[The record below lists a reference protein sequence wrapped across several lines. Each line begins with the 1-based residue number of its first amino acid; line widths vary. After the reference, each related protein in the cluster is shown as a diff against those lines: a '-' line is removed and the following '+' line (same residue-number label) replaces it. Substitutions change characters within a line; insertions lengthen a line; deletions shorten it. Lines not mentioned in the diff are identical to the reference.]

1 VTIELVHLVWAP
13 LGPEPFARFL
23 DSYRDLAAGTD
34 HRLTLVFKQF
44 GDGVDR
50 APWERLAATVDH
62 RSVEMPA
69 PALDLDA
76 YRRVAHDS
84 DARRLCFLNSEAV
97 VLAAGWLAAL
107 DAALD
112 QPGVGAVG
120 ATGSWESTYSSAP
133 IWLKPLRRRRFGPF
147 PNPHLR
153 TNAFMLTR
161 ELMLDLD
168 WPEVGLDKVAALALE
183 NGRDGISAQIAARG
197 LQTVVV
203 GRDGRSYE
211 PPRWPASGT
220 FRSGAQDNLLVGD
233 NRTAQYRDADPAL
246 RRRLAQMAWGDA
258 ASDAA
263 APPDPPGAA
272 DTLAAP

>member
-13 LGPEPFARFL
+13 LGPEPFERFL
-23 DSYRDLAAGTD
+23 GSYRRLAAGAD

-44 GDGVDR
+44 GGGVDR

-62 RSVEMPA
+62 RSVEMA
-69 PALDLDA
+69 EPALDLDA
-76 YRRVAHDS
+76 YRRVAHAS
-84 DARRLCFLNSEAV
+84 EARRLCFLNSEAV
-97 VLAAGWLAAL
+97 VLAAGWLATL

-112 QPGVGAVG
+112 QPDVGAVG
-120 ATGSWESTYSSAP
+120 ATGSWESTYTAAP

-153 TNAFMLTR
+153 TNAFMLER
-161 ELMLDLD
+161 QLMLELE

-183 NGRDGISAQIAARG
+183 NGRDGIASQIARRG
-197 LQTVVV
+197 LRTVVV
-203 GRDGRSYE
+203 GRDGRSYDA
-211 PPRWPASGT
+211 PGWPASGT
-220 FRSGAQDNLLVGD
+220 FRSGAQANLLVGD

-246 RRRLAQMAWGDA
+246 RRRLAQMAWGD
-258 ASDAA
+258 
-263 APPDPPGAA
+263 GAA